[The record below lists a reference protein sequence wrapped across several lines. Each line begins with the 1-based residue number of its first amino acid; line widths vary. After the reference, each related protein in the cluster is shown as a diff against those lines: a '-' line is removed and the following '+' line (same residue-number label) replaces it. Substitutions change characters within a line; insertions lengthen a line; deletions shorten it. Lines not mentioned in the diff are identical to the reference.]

1 MRFRAVSVMVLFL
14 GTFLVSSPALAQQ
27 RHVVTP
33 SEMRQAV
40 AQSAATQAQTRE
52 VLGTE
57 LKDSRVR
64 AVANQ
69 LGLTVARA
77 DSAVATLSGAEL
89 DQLAGPARELSAQ
102 LAGGANTVVIST
114 TTLLLIL
121 IIVILLID

>member
-52 VLGTE
+52 VLGTV